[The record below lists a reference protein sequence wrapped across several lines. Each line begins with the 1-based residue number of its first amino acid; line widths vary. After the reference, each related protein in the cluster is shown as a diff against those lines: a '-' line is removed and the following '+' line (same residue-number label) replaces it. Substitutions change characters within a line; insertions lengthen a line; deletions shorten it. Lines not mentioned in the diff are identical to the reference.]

1 MVTQQQK
8 IQHLFLR
15 ATFSETPDKI
25 KAVLTTPINTIVDDL
40 FHASEVYKDIDY
52 IDSPLYGQEDK
63 GVGGV
68 KVVKLILKSKK
79 ETEELNNEW
88 LFKMAYTKAPL
99 REKMVFFWH
108 NHFSTNVAFSYL
120 MQVQNNTLRKYAI
133 GKFGD
138 LLHAISK
145 DPAMIFYLN
154 NQQNRKRHPNEN
166 FAREVMEL
174 FTLGIGHYTE
184 KDIKEAARAFTG
196 WSVNDKGEFV
206 LNEKAHDSDE
216 KEFLGKKGNFNGDDI
231 INIIL
236 EQKQTA
242 IYIES
247 KIYREF
253 VNDSINL
260 SRVDELADGFYKS
273 GYDISALMK
282 KIFTSDW
289 FYDEENIGN
298 KIGSPVELIVR
309 YKKLFGL
316 EFEKPQT
323 QINLQHVLGQVL
335 FFPPNVAGWKGGQ
348 NWIDSSSL
356 ILRLNMPHSILNNSG
371 MDVQAKPAFEED
383 PLESYRKK
391 KIGVIKSDWTAF
403 ANNFIHQPKEKQL
416 DDLLESLIQCDKSRI
431 KKDLIE
437 ANIDN
442 SSDEKRIISMAA
454 NIMSLPEFQLI

>member
-25 KAVLTTPINTIVDDL
+25 KALLATPINTIVDDL

-88 LFKMAYTKAPL
+88 LFKMAYTKASL

-120 MQVQNNTLRKYAI
+120 MQVQNNTLRKHAL

-174 FTLGIGHYTE
+174 FTLGIGHYNE

-206 LNEKAHDSDE
+206 FNEKAHDTDE

-242 IYIES
+242 KDRIS

-260 SRVDELADGFYKS
+260 SRVEELADGFYKS

-298 KIGSPVELIVR
+298 KIASPVELIVR
-309 YKKLFGL
+309 YKKLVGL

-383 PLESYRKK
+383 PLESFREK
-391 KIGVIKSDWTAF
+391 KIGVIKSDWIAF
-403 ANNFIHQPKEKQL
+403 ASNFIHQPKEKQL

-431 KKDLIE
+431 RKDLIE
-437 ANIDN
+437 KNIDD
-442 SSDEKRIISMAA
+442 STEEKRITGMAA